1 MPDITICTNETC
13 PLADS
18 CYRFT
23 ATPNGKYQSFAFF
36 NPVKEETSY
45 TCEMFIDDNKVRI
58 SQSPA
63 FRRYE
68 HREDCTLLFDKH
80 PIFVVEQQHQDAR
93 GTVYLVGNKQGYFT
107 LGEKPK
113 LEEEF
118 LEELLYDLN
127 YQKLEKIR
135 ADVEDSTKSTGLEHL

>member
-1 MPDITICTNETC
+1 MPDITMCSNETC
-13 PLADS
+13 QLRLT

-23 ATPNGKYQSFAFF
+23 VPPTGKYQSFAFF
-36 NPVKEETSY
+36 TPVKEEDTY
-45 TCEMFIDDNKVRI
+45 TCEMYIDNRKLTV
-58 SQSPA
+58 SSPA

-80 PIFVVEQQHQDAR
+80 PIFVVEQQHQDTR
-93 GTVYLVGNKQGYFT
+93 GTVYLVGNKEGYFT

-113 LEEEF
+113 LEEQF
-118 LEELLYDLN
+118 LVNLLYDLN

-135 ADVEDSTKSTGLEHL
+135 IDVEDSTKTTSLKNL